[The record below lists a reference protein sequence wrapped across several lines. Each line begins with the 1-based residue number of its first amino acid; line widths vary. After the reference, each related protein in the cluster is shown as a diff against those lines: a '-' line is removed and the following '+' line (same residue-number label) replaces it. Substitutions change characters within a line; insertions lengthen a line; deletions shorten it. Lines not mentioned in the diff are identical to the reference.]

1 MAKSPKTIEMVE
13 EDYHTEIERIQQT
26 FGKRPF
32 RIAQPESAFP
42 ELTVT
47 IPNNWESIQL
57 APLYDVH
64 IGSREFDEPLF
75 LKHRDW
81 IRNTPNVITWNG
93 GDMFENVTDP
103 KMGHTQ
109 LSNEEQ
115 IIRST
120 ELLAPIQNKM
130 LFSLPGNHEDRT
142 LKHSGTS
149 SARRLADNLQVPFFG
164 DYCFALIK
172 WRGNCFRL
180 LAHHGAGGAQTPGA
194 QRNSARKE
202 LTWAKPDL
210 LWTGHLHQPMVDVI
224 YHTDYDQKTGQVY
237 ERNTVAIISPSYL
250 NYFGGYAAKVRMA
263 PGNRGLAVAV
273 LNEDGRIDVNIH
285 ARGKRL

>member
-1 MAKSPKTIEMVE
+1 MATELTA
-13 EDYHTEIERIQQT
+13 DQYFTEIEALQMT

-32 RIAQPESAFP
+32 RIERPETSFP
-42 ELTVT
+42 ELVVN
-47 IPNNWESIQL
+47 IPKAWNEVHL

-64 IGSREFDEPLF
+64 IGSREFDHKLF

-81 IRNTPNVITWNG
+81 IRDTPNVITWNG
-93 GDMFENVTDP
+93 GDMFENLVDS
-103 KMGHTQ
+103 KMGHMAM
-109 LSNEEQ
+109 SNEEQ
-115 IIRST
+115 IVNAT
-120 ELLAPIQNKM
+120 ELLAPIQHKI

-142 LKHSGTS
+142 MKACGMS
-149 SARRLADNLQVPFFG
+149 SARRLADNLQVPFFS

-172 WRGNCFRL
+172 WRGNNFRL
-180 LAHHGAGGAQTPGA
+180 MAHHGAGGAQTPGA

-202 LTWAKPDL
+202 LAWAKPDL
-210 LWTGHLHQPMVDVI
+210 LWTGHLHQPMADII
-224 YHTDYDQKTGQVY
+224 YRTEYDQSTGLMY

-263 PGNRGLAVAV
+263 PGNRGISVAV
-273 LNEDGRIDVNIH
+273 LQEDGRIDISLH